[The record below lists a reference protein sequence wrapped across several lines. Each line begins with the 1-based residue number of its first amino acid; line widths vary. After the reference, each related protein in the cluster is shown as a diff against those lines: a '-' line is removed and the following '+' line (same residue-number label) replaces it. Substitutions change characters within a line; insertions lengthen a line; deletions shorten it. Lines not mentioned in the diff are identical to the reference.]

1 VIYLDSCAITKLI
14 ARETESDALAD
25 WIDEHA
31 TADLVTSTLSEVEV
45 PRALRRGHP
54 QLLGAVTG
62 VLKRLYRIDI
72 NDEVRATAAAYL
84 EPNLRSLDAIHLAT
98 ADAVAATGKNVEAFV
113 TYDKRLAEVAVAAGH
128 NVVAPGE

>member
-14 ARETESDALAD
+14 VVEPESNALAD

-31 TADLVTSTLSEVEV
+31 RTDLVTSVLSEIEV
-45 PRALRRGHP
+45 PRALRRSCPGV
-54 QLLGAVTG
+54 LGAVTG
-62 VLKRLYRIDI
+62 VLKRLYRIEI

-98 ADAVAATGKNVEAFV
+98 ADAVVATGKSLNAFV
-113 TYDKRLAEVAVAAGH
+113 TYDKRLAAAAADAGH
-128 NVVAPGE
+128 VVVAPGG